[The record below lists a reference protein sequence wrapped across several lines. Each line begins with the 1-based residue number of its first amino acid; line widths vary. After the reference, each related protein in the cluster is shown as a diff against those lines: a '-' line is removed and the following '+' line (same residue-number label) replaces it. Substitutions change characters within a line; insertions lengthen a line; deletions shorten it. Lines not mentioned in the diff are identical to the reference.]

1 MLGGHE
7 FKSKEEGKP
16 LETEISFHWLTS
28 RASRPFSN
36 KRKLRVLC
44 VHWELLEMGHYF
56 EVLQGNDPWIMM
68 ILLISYSS
76 NYINYC
82 VKIEFTKYRLEE
94 CLLLKNEGGHNAE
107 TFFIIHWI
115 FWKYYHFFFLYQLA
129 VFIYIWHD
137 LAASFVPLLNNL
149 FPCCKTSFKGVT
161 PSFIAFTTKCTW
173 NRGEKKKKCKLISR
187 PGCNLIAVD
196 SVL

>member
-94 CLLLKNEGGHNAE
+94 CLLLKNEGVTMQRHFLSFTGSFEN
-107 TFFIIHWI
+107 TIIFSKTLLPLSIGSVHL
-115 FWKYYHFFFLYQLA
+115 HLA
-129 VFIYIWHD
+129 WFG
-137 LAASFVPLLNNL
+137 SL
-149 FPCCKTSFKGVT
+149 FCIT
-161 PSFIAFTTKCTW
+161 I
-173 NRGEKKKKCKLISR
+173 EQLIS
-187 PGCNLIAVD
+187 L
-196 SVL
+196 L

>member
-56 EVLQGNDPWIMM
+56 EVLQGNVWIIMM
-68 ILLISYSS
+68 ILFWLATVVITSIIVSRLSLLSIDLKSAYYSKMRGVTMQRHFLS
-76 NYINYC
+76 
-82 VKIEFTKYRLEE
+82 FTGSFENSRHILSFFQRL
-94 CLLLKNEGGHNAE
+94 
-107 TFFIIHWI
+107 
-115 FWKYYHFFFLYQLA
+115 FFLYQLA
-129 VFIYIWHD
+129 VFIYICHG
-137 LAASFVPLLNNL
+137 LAASFVLL
-149 FPCCKTSFKGVT
+149 F
-161 PSFIAFTTKCTW
+161 
-173 NRGEKKKKCKLISR
+173 
-187 PGCNLIAVD
+187 
-196 SVL
+196 